1 MQIKKGFNK
10 LVDRVE
16 KMNIY
21 IIFAIILFVQIVFML
36 YYCNM
41 KQGFFVDEIW
51 SYGLS
56 NSYYHAQIWEDNG
69 LDNVKIDP
77 EMFKS
82 YLTVNKGEEFSYGSV
97 IYNQTHDTHPPLFY
111 LILHTISSFFPG
123 QFSKWFGLIP
133 NVFYFAISMFL
144 LLEIARCI
152 SKNNIFNIAVLTFYG
167 FSIGAVNSVTFVR
180 MYMLLTMWC
189 LMFLLQNIRL
199 YQEKGQSLKNMILLS
214 IATCGGMYT
223 QFFFIIF
230 VAPIVLFYMVY
241 LLKNKQWKYM
251 IQYCIC
257 GCVGAVCAIAL
268 FPSYILKVFGGDS
281 NNNSSATHENL
292 KNIRDLGKKVS
303 VYWGY
308 ISAELF
314 GSILIVLII
323 VVVTLLIIGVLR
335 KLFFNTCIVEE
346 QGKRY
351 LKIEKKKEIQYK
363 IELKKEYIITISI
376 MLSIA
381 FYFIIVSKITQFYSN
396 RYIMCIY
403 PLLVLCVC
411 VLIYA
416 VLKMYIKCG
425 GKRVIIFG
433 ICVIFIVGLTYYAND
448 PCYLYPDK
456 GENSQT
462 IDRYCDN
469 PCVYIYYSSYRLL
482 NNALDLEKFDDIYQV
497 YYADLDK
504 KIDEIDTSSPEMI
517 LYVDKLIN
525 AWGGKD
531 LEACIKESTKILGY
545 TDYEKIAEDND
556 SMTFCLSK

>member
-1 MQIKKGFNK
+1 MQIKKGLNK
-10 LVDRVE
+10 LVDKVE
-16 KMNIY
+16 KTNIY
-21 IIFAIILFVQIVFML
+21 IIFAVILFVQIVFML

-97 IYNQTHDTHPPLFY
+97 IYNQTHDAHPPLFY
-111 LILHTISSFFPG
+111 LVLHTISSFFPG

-133 NVFYFAISMFL
+133 NIFYFAISMFL
-144 LLEIARCI
+144 LLKIARCI

-189 LMFLLQNIRL
+189 LLFLLQNIRL
-199 YQEKGQSLKNMILLS
+199 YQEKRQSLKNMILLV

-230 VAPIVLFYMVY
+230 AAPIVLFYMVY

-251 IQYCIC
+251 VQYCLC
-257 GCVGAVCAIAL
+257 GCIGAACAIVL

-281 NNNSSATHENL
+281 NNNSSVTYENL
-292 KNIRDLGKKVS
+292 RNIRDLGKRVS

-308 ISAELF
+308 ISSELF
-314 GSILIVLII
+314 GSILIALLGITAI
-323 VVVTLLIIGVLR
+323 LLIMGMLC
-335 KLFFNTCIVEE
+335 KLFFKMCIVEE
-346 QGKRY
+346 EGKKY
-351 LKIEKKKEIQYK
+351 LKIEKREKLQYK
-363 IELKKEYIITISI
+363 LELKKEYIVVGPIVISI
-376 MLSIA
+376 T

-403 PLLVLCVC
+403 PLIVLCAC
-411 VLIYA
+411 ILIYA
-416 VLKMYIKCG
+416 VLKIYIKCKT
-425 GKRVIIFG
+425 KRAIIFG
-433 ICVIFIVGLTYYAND
+433 ICVFLIVGLTYYTND
-448 PCYLYPDK
+448 PGYLYPDK
-456 GENSQT
+456 GENSKT
-462 IDRYCDN
+462 IENYCDN

-497 YYADLDK
+497 YYADLEK
-504 KIDEIDTSSPEMI
+504 KVDEIDTSSSKMI
-517 LYVDKLIN
+517 LYVDKLIS
-525 AWGGKD
+525 AWGGKNLD
-531 LEACIKESTKILGY
+531 ECVKESTKILGY
-545 TDYEKIAEDND
+545 TNYEKIADDND

>member
-1 MQIKKGFNK
+1 
-10 LVDRVE
+10 
-16 KMNIY
+16 
-21 IIFAIILFVQIVFML
+21 
-36 YYCNM
+36 
-41 KQGFFVDEIW
+41 
-51 SYGLS
+51 
-56 NSYYHAQIWEDNG
+56 
-69 LDNVKIDP
+69 
-77 EMFKS
+77 
-82 YLTVNKGEEFSYGSV
+82 
-97 IYNQTHDTHPPLFY
+97 
-111 LILHTISSFFPG
+111 
-123 QFSKWFGLIP
+123 
-133 NVFYFAISMFL
+133 
-144 LLEIARCI
+144 
-152 SKNNIFNIAVLTFYG
+152 
-167 FSIGAVNSVTFVR
+167 
-180 MYMLLTMWC
+180 
-189 LMFLLQNIRL
+189 
-199 YQEKGQSLKNMILLS
+199 
-214 IATCGGMYT
+214 
-223 QFFFIIF
+223 
-230 VAPIVLFYMVY
+230 
-241 LLKNKQWKYM
+241 
-251 IQYCIC
+251 
-257 GCVGAVCAIAL
+257 
-268 FPSYILKVFGGDS
+268 
-281 NNNSSATHENL
+281 
-292 KNIRDLGKKVS
+292 
-303 VYWGY
+303 
-308 ISAELF
+308 
-314 GSILIVLII
+314 
-323 VVVTLLIIGVLR
+323 
-335 KLFFNTCIVEE
+335 
-346 QGKRY
+346 
-351 LKIEKKKEIQYK
+351 
-363 IELKKEYIITISI
+363 